1 MLNKK
6 HNKQR
11 QILLTFT
18 WGLFSNGI
26 PCTLHNKIKR
36 YMPFVLWKVEIRPCK
51 GKYNRANNAGKI
63 MGYFHYCIPYNHLT
77 AIMYFK
83 YTRLFETLY
92 CYISNKARPLSRTSC
107 MQRVFKSYFFDVT
120 LLDYLLCLQR
130 SFFTHRQVNILAYSF
145 QIISHEK
152 GLRALYIAFVRC
164 K

>member
-1 MLNKK
+1 ML
-6 HNKQR
+6 
-11 QILLTFT
+11 
-18 WGLFSNGI
+18 
-26 PCTLHNKIKR
+26 
-36 YMPFVLWKVEIRPCK
+36 PCK
-51 GKYNRANNAGKI
+51 GKYNRTNNAEKI
-63 MGYFHYCIPYNHLT
+63 MGYFHFCIPYDCPT

-92 CYISNKARPLSRTSC
+92 CYISNKARPLSTTSC

-152 GLRALYIAFVRC
+152 GLRAFYIAFVRC

>member
-11 QILLTFT
+11 KILLTFIS
-18 WGLFSNGI
+18 GLFSNDI
-26 PCTLHNKIKR
+26 PCTLYNIMKR
-36 YMPFVLWKVEIRPCK
+36 CKPFVSWKVEMLPCK
-51 GKYNRANNAGKI
+51 EKYNGANNTEKI
-63 MGYFHYCIPYNHLT
+63 MGYFHCCIPYNCLT
-77 AIMYFK
+77 AILYFK

-92 CYISNKARPLSRTSC
+92 CYISNKARPLSTTSC

-152 GLRALYIAFVRC
+152 GLRAFYIAFVWC

>member
-11 QILLTFT
+11 KILLTFI

-26 PCTLHNKIKR
+26 PCTLHNKIKQ
-36 YMPFVLWKVEIRPCK
+36 YKPFVLWKLEMLPCK
-51 GKYNRANNAGKI
+51 GKYDRPGKS
-63 MGYFHYCIPYNHLT
+63 MSYLYHCILYNYLT
-77 AIMYFK
+77 AIMYCK

-92 CYISNKARPLSRTSC
+92 CYISNKARPLSTTSC

-152 GLRALYIAFVRC
+152 GLRAFL
-164 K
+164 

>member
-11 QILLTFT
+11 RLLLTFIC
-18 WGLFSNGI
+18 GLFSNGI

-36 YMPFVLWKVEIRPCK
+36 YMPFVLWKVEMLPCK
-51 GKYNRANNAGKI
+51 GKYSRDNNAGKI
-63 MGYFHYCIPYNHLT
+63 MGYFHYCIPCNYLT

-92 CYISNKARPLSRTSC
+92 CYISNKARPLSTTSC

-152 GLRALYIAFVRC
+152 GLRAFYIAFVQC